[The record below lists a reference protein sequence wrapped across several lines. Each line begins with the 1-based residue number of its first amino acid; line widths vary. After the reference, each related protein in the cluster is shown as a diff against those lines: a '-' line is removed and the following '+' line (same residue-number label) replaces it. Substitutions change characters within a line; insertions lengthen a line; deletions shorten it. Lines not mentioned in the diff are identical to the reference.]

1 MKIISHIVGYSL
13 VLLAGLTLGC
23 ASAPEA
29 RQTGFLSDYSKLKPI
44 DDNRMNFTSPEVA
57 SYRSFIIDPVEFSIP
72 PEKLSDKDRQDV
84 AQHFQSKLTEV
95 LQKRGLTVADQPGP
109 GVARLR
115 IALTGVAESTW
126 WKKVHPVSRVAG
138 AGTGGAAMEG
148 EVLDSVSGKQIGA
161 VVQASPG
168 NQFNFTNFSTV
179 ADVKSAIDKWA
190 DQAGRRLDEMRALK
204 S

>member
-1 MKIISHIVGYSL
+1 
-13 VLLAGLTLGC
+13 
-23 ASAPEA
+23 
-29 RQTGFLSDYSKLKPI
+29 
-44 DDNRMNFTSPEVA
+44 
-57 SYRSFIIDPVEFSIP
+57 
-72 PEKLSDKDRQDV
+72 
-84 AQHFQSKLTEV
+84 
-95 LQKRGLTVADQPGP
+95 
-109 GVARLR
+109 
-115 IALTGVAESTW
+115 
-126 WKKVHPVSRVAG
+126 
-138 AGTGGAAMEG
+138 MEG